1 MRKFMHKEFTNDH
14 EELVCFG
21 LDKINKEETVEV
33 NLKDLMY
40 VYRTLQEYMRFFHQ
54 PEHYKSLEDVQHFLG
69 TADEKAGF
77 HILNES
83 VYEKMYDMIPNH
95 ISEMAGEGDFDSP
108 KLPDYY
114 NENPK

>member
-1 MRKFMHKEFTNDH
+1 MPKQFTNNQ
-14 EELVCFG
+14 EEIVSFG
-21 LDKINKEETVEV
+21 LDKVHEAETVEV

-54 PEHYKSLEDVQHFLG
+54 PNHYKSLEDVMHFLG
-69 TADEKAGF
+69 TAEDKAGF

-83 VYEKMYDMIPNH
+83 VYEKMYDMIPKS
-95 ISEMAGEGDFDSP
+95 ISDMAGEGDFDSP

-114 NENPK
+114 NDKR